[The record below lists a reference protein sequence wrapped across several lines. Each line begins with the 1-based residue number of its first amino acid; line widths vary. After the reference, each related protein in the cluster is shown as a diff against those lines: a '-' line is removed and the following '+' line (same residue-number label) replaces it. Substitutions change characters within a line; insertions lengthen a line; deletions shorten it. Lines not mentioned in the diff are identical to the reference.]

1 MLPDSIY
8 KQRVTGLLFMIALGV
23 FVWMSFAIDDEG
35 NLFAD
40 PYDREYRC
48 LLKDTARI
56 EEGSVVTQYGN
67 RAGRVD
73 ATRLVKMD
81 DHFEAEVVFTM
92 KDPYQ
97 VREDS
102 EAKLEMQSFLQ
113 GAGLS
118 VTGGSPGA
126 KLLEPGRMVKT
137 APATTVNDAFAKL
150 GVVLNGVQDG
160 GLGRMFLGDDGLAK
174 TGVILDTVS
183 SDGGLGKWILGET
196 AHAHLKPITNDLLQS
211 VTNIR
216 KGTEGE
222 GLLARLLHDATLGE
236 TVDELVS
243 DLRAG
248 MKGVRKLATDISGSK
263 SALARLA
270 SDEELGATI
279 SEAFNGFHF
288 GARGLAGRTSVLSIL
303 ARDEELGDG
312 FGVAVASVS
321 KFAGDLNDGKGLIPM
336 LVKEPDLYADAV
348 AIVQQLRE
356 SIEDVREAYP
366 INLMSETAIDSA
378 PAALIP

>member
-1 MLPDSIY
+1 
-8 KQRVTGLLFMIALGV
+8 
-23 FVWMSFAIDDEG
+23 
-35 NLFAD
+35 
-40 PYDREYRC
+40 
-48 LLKDTARI
+48 
-56 EEGSVVTQYGN
+56 
-67 RAGRVD
+67 
-73 ATRLVKMD
+73 
-81 DHFEAEVVFTM
+81 
-92 KDPYQ
+92 
-97 VREDS
+97 
-102 EAKLEMQSFLQ
+102 
-113 GAGLS
+113 
-118 VTGGSPGA
+118 
-126 KLLEPGRMVKT
+126 VKT

-196 AHAHLKPITNDLLQS
+196 AHAHLKPITDDLLQS